1 MQTTRHQALAHLKQ
15 ALDLWEV
22 DPDEASL
29 EEQQAWENAHEAA
42 IMLAKMLGEAK
53 PGAEDNF

>member
-1 MQTTRHQALAHLKQ
+1 MTKHEALTRLKQ

-42 IMLAKMLGEAK
+42 IILAKLLGEAE
-53 PGAEDNF
+53 PG

>member
-1 MQTTRHQALAHLKQ
+1 MTNRDRVLTCLKQ

-29 EEQQAWENAHEAA
+29 QEQQAWEGVHEAA
-42 IMLAKMLGEAK
+42 IMLARMLGEAE
-53 PGAEDNF
+53 PG

>member
-1 MQTTRHQALAHLKQ
+1 MTDRDQALAHLKQ

-29 EEQQAWENAHEAA
+29 EEQQAWEDVHEAA
-42 IMLAKMLGEAK
+42 IMLANMLGEAE
-53 PGAEDNF
+53 PG